1 MLTDGRVPAVSER
14 AALAAAQA
22 GEVVLVAA
30 EVLRDGPAGRYAFL
44 GQLETIAR
52 GAGDSDALDLVRAVL
67 PVDDVPAR
75 QLCGVSGSVVG
86 APSGRRRT
94 R

>member
-44 GQLETIAR
+44 GQLETLAR
-52 GAGDSDALDLVRAVL
+52 GEQGTRTHLILYEQCCRLMMSLRDSSVASAGAL
-67 PVDDVPAR
+67 
-75 QLCGVSGSVVG
+75 
-86 APSGRRRT
+86 
-94 R
+94 